1 MQKRSLT
8 LFDLAPGKVLLDR
21 WRIVGTNRT
30 GGMAATF
37 AVQDVDGRAC
47 ELQVYS
53 TVLFEKRADADE
65 FAAAMARWLPVSDP
79 HVLRAV
85 AVDRHEDGSVLY
97 ATDLPPGRP
106 LRELREEGRAWEPA
120 KVVELGLALCDGLA
134 RVHAG
139 GLVHGDV
146 KPHTVHVAGDGRA
159 VLVDGGVTPAL
170 WSAKHLGEKTALIG
184 TPFYAPLEQFGGESP
199 DVQSDLYNT
208 ATLLYELACGV
219 LPWRGKSF
227 LEVFQSKL
235 EKRPP
240 AMNVRA
246 PKCEVPRQLEQAI
259 ARGLM
264 ADKRDRWQTAAEFRA
279 ALAAADLEA

>member
-1 MQKRSLT
+1 MHKRSLS

-21 WRIVGTNRT
+21 WRIVSTHRA
-30 GGMAATF
+30 GGIAATF
-37 AVQDVDGRAC
+37 EAQDVDGAAC
-47 ELQVYS
+47 ELQVYP
-53 TVLFEKRADADE
+53 TAMFERRSDADE
-65 FAAAMARWLPVSDP
+65 FAAAMARWLVVRDP
-79 HVLRAV
+79 HVVRAR
-85 AVDRHEDGSVLY
+85 AVDRHEDGSVFF
-97 ATDLPPGRP
+97 ATDLPPGVP
-106 LRELREEGRAWEPA
+106 LRTLRHEGTEWEAA
-120 KVVELGLALCDGLA
+120 KVVRVGAQLLDGLA
-134 RVHAG
+134 RIHAG

-146 KPHTVHVAGDGRA
+146 KPHTVHIAEDGLA

-170 WSAKHLGEKTALIG
+170 WSAKHLGDKTALIG

-235 EKRPP
+235 EKRAPS
-240 AMNVRA
+240 MSSRA
-246 PKCEVPRQLEQAI
+246 PQVEVPRQLEQAI

-264 ADKRDRWQTAAEFRA
+264 ADKRERWQTAAEFKNA
-279 ALAAADLEA
+279 LLAASLEA

>member
-30 GGMAATF
+30 GGMASTF
-37 AVQDVDGRAC
+37 SVQDVDGRAC

-65 FAAAMARWLPVSDP
+65 FASAMARWLPVADA
-79 HVLRAV
+79 HVLRAL

-97 ATDLPPGRP
+97 ATDLPPGRA
-106 LRELREEGRAWEPA
+106 LRELRADGVGWEPS
-120 KVVELGLALCDGLA
+120 KVVALGLALCDGLA
-134 RVHAG
+134 RIHAG

-146 KPHTVHVAGDGRA
+146 KPHTVHIDGDGRA

-240 AMNVRA
+240 AMNTRA

-259 ARGLM
+259 VRGLM
-264 ADKRDRWQTAAEFRA
+264 ADKRERWQTAAEFRA

>member
-1 MQKRSLT
+1 MHKRSLS

-21 WRIVGTNRT
+21 WRIVTTHRA
-30 GGMAATF
+30 GGIAATF
-37 AVQDVDGRAC
+37 EAQDVDGATC
-47 ELQVYS
+47 ELQVYP
-53 TVLFEKRADADE
+53 TAMFEKRADADE
-65 FAAAMARWLPVSDP
+65 FAAAMSRWLVVRDA
-79 HVLRAV
+79 HVVRAR

-97 ATDLPPGRP
+97 ATDLPPGVA
-106 LRELREEGRAWEPA
+106 LRTLRHEGTEWEA
-120 KVVELGLALCDGLA
+120 SKVVRVGAQLLDGLA
-134 RVHAG
+134 RIHAG

-146 KPHTVHVAGDGRA
+146 KPHTVHIATDGLA

-170 WSAKHLGEKTALIG
+170 WSAKHLGDKTALIG

-240 AMNVRA
+240 AMSTRA
-246 PKCEVPRQLEQAI
+246 PQVEVPRQLEQAI

-264 ADKRDRWQTAAEFRA
+264 ADKRERWQTALEFKNA
-279 ALAAADLEA
+279 LLAANLEA